1 MKEPFLAGAIFN
13 ARFFAP
19 HYWWLEFTT
28 GIEHQKDKIRGTQ
41 NFNISRTGLDDI
53 VVAGGKNF
61 LFHDE
66 TGANCA
72 LRHHGIPYAVAGNS
86 PRKFWSI
93 SWYPFFGLGAGAE
106 LSYSFIRSLKQALN
120 GILQVRAV
128 HFFWPEMAP
137 HFTVWFLHS
146 TRKFNW
152 YFSDCAI
159 ASCA

>member
-1 MKEPFLAGAIFN
+1 MFMKEPFLAGAIFN

-66 TGANCA
+66 TGQIA
-72 LRHHGIPYAVAGNS
+72 LYGITGFPTQWQVTAQENFDPLVGTRFLAS
-86 PRKFWSI
+86 
-93 SWYPFFGLGAGAE
+93 GLE
-106 LSYSFIRSLKQALN
+106 QNFL
-120 GILQVRAV
+120 
-128 HFFWPEMAP
+128 
-137 HFTVWFLHS
+137 TVS
-146 TRKFNW
+146 
-152 YFSDCAI
+152 
-159 ASCA
+159 